1 MSYGIST
8 NNLPMFLGSECVI
21 EHIKTLRLKYQDIH
35 HDVVMEN
42 GGGINTI
49 ERVKKE
55 YQEKGWIDIS
65 NSLLNL
71 NDLFPFIGVQNY
83 YTVKSAAILS
93 ENIIPL
99 KPIKFRHFNGKT
111 QARIAYEFEA
121 IFGDY
126 KGYGLAN
133 TIEVFIFY
141 RSSNITPNTGYG
153 IHIYD
158 ENGQLKYKDGL
169 KLLNNIRVYPVRFET
184 NVKYFEKR
192 FKLEN
197 NPIFNQSFGTNIAVL
212 QTCNFI
218 YSQCYK
224 INNNYYYGGAILS
237 PVLNKNG
244 KIEFPNVS
252 RFSIRP
258 HRSYPNLAAGGTY
271 IDNITSINQ
280 ILVIDKPS

>member
-8 NNLPMFLGSECVI
+8 NNLPMFLGSECVV

-35 HDVVMEN
+35 KDVMMDH
-42 GGGINTI
+42 GGPFNK
-49 ERVKKE
+49 RE

-65 NSLLNL
+65 NALLNL

-83 YTVKSAAILS
+83 YTVKSDVILS
-93 ENIIPL
+93 EYIIPL
-99 KPIKFRHFNGKT
+99 KPIRFRHFNGKT
-111 QARIAYEFEA
+111 QARIAA
-121 IFGDY
+121 ISGDY
-126 KGYGLAN
+126 KGNGLAN

-141 RSSNITPNTGYG
+141 RASNISPNTGYG
-153 IHIYD
+153 VHIYD

-169 KLLNNIRVYPVRFET
+169 KLLNNIRVYPVKFET

-224 INNNYYYGGAILS
+224 INNNYYYEGAILS
-237 PVLNKNG
+237 PVLNKEG
-244 KIEFPNVS
+244 KIEFPEVS
-252 RFSIRP
+252 RFLISP